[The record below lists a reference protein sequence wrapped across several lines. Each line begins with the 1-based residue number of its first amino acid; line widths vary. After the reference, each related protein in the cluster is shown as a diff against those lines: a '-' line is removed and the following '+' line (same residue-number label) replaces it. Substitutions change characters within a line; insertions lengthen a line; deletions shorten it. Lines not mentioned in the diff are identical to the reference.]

1 MEWLKSLGL
10 FGLFL
15 GSMAGATILPFGS
28 DFLIVG
34 TLLAKLNLWAILFC
48 AGTGSFLGS
57 MITYYLGYSCNWE
70 WIEKHLKIKKER
82 IEKHKKFVDKW
93 GAPLGLLSWTP
104 FVGDVFSLALGFYRV
119 NIIPVSIY
127 IFIGK
132 FLRAAFWIVL
142 YLIFGAKISE
152 WI

>member
-48 AGTGSFLGS
+48 AGVKILGRSF
-57 MITYYLGYSCNWE
+57 
-70 WIEKHLKIKKER
+70 
-82 IEKHKKFVDKW
+82 
-93 GAPLGLLSWTP
+93 
-104 FVGDVFSLALGFYRV
+104 
-119 NIIPVSIY
+119 
-127 IFIGK
+127 
-132 FLRAAFWIVL
+132 
-142 YLIFGAKISE
+142 
-152 WI
+152 